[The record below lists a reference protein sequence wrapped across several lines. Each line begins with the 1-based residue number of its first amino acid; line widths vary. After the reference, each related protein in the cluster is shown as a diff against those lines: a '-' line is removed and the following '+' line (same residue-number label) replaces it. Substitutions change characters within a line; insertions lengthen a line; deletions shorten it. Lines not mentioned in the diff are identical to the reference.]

1 MMDRK
6 TTFCFFAQFGKK
18 KKQADF
24 TIYVHKI
31 FCAHFVETNFT
42 IYVQTGKRVAL
53 FQTSVTYA
61 NWAYACFIVSLLGL
75 FRGCLVSRD

>member
-1 MMDRK
+1 MMDSN
-6 TTFCFFAQFGKK
+6 TTFCYFVQFGKK
-18 KKQADF
+18 KRNKLIF

-61 NWAYACFIVSLLGL
+61 NRAYACFIVSE
-75 FRGCLVSRD
+75 